1 MALTVCALPVLA
13 VIVLYAPAQL
23 RMRSCA
29 RPFRIAS
36 AVHTWTLIEEAE
48 VQRRERGLRLLQ
60 LMVTN
65 DTTTL
70 AEEVGGRAPFDPIAL
85 KYADDP
91 SVSPLDS
98 LAAEWKERA
107 ARANVHM

>member
-1 MALTVCALPVLA
+1 MRMCSCICFCVTPA
-13 VIVLYAPAQL
+13 V
-23 RMRSCA
+23 RTW
-29 RPFRIAS
+29 AS
-36 AVHTWTLIEEAE
+36 IEEAE
-48 VQRRERGLRLLQ
+48 AQRRERGLKLLQ
-60 LMVTN
+60 LMVAN